1 MIGNLTLALILRV
14 FFTLKVIGNLKT
26 VIIMA
31 KVDLTFLDL
40 YDGTKLEVQEFDGI
54 INVRVY
60 NNDYDIWIDLDKST
74 AIKFAKTLRTEINK
88 INS

>member
-1 MIGNLTLALILRV
+1 
-14 FFTLKVIGNLKT
+14 
-26 VIIMA
+26 MA

-40 YDGTKLEVQEFDGI
+40 YDDTKLEVQEFDGI

-74 AIKFAKTLRTEINK
+74 AIKFSKTLRTEINK